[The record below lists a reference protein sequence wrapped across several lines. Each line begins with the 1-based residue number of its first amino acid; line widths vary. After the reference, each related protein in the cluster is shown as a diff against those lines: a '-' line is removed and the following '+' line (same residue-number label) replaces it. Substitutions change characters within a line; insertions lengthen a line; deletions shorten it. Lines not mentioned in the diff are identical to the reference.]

1 MSLDIGPIVEGWP
14 YEPGKLS
21 VRRVLGEDG
30 REKIQLRLDLGI
42 LQMETTGRPDGRRPH
57 GYESYLAY
65 YKARLVRYCREHGN
79 DEGFRLSSRDC
90 ELLRNEMLMYYHR
103 YLSEFAL
110 DEYDAV
116 IRDTTRNIES
126 MDLCSQYALGETDQG
141 AQERFRPYI
150 LMMRARAR
158 ALEALKDDDYSG
170 ARVAVEDGL
179 EEIRENAL
187 WTAEP
192 DEETEDS
199 VEVQILET
207 LLEEIA
213 EREPVDPVR
222 AVEIALDRA
231 VAEERYEDAARYRDQ
246 LRIWKAHPPR

>member
-1 MSLDIGPIVEGWP
+1 MSLDIGPIMEGWP

-30 REKIQLRLDLGI
+30 REKIQLRLDLGV
-42 LQMETTGRPDGRRPH
+42 LQMETLGRPDGRRPH

-65 YKARLVRYCREHGN
+65 YKARLIRHRREHGD
-79 DEGFRLSSRDC
+79 DEGFLLNDRDC

-126 MDLCSQYALGETDQG
+126 MDLCSQYATTEADQG

-150 LMMRARAR
+150 IMMRARAR
-158 ALEALKDDDYSG
+158 ALEALRDDDFAG
-170 ARVAVEDGL
+170 ARRAVQTGL
-179 EEIRENAL
+179 QEIRDYAP
-187 WTAEP
+187 W
-192 DEETEDS
+192 EEREERSEES

-207 LLEEIA
+207 LLEEIT

-222 AVEIALDRA
+222 AVEVALERA
-231 VAEERYEDAARYRDQ
+231 VAEERYEDAARFRDQ
-246 LRIWKAHPPR
+246 LRVWRMHPPD

>member
-1 MSLDIGPIVEGWP
+1 MSLDIGSIVEGWP

-42 LQMETTGRPDGRRPH
+42 LQMETSGRPDGRRPH

-65 YKARLVRYCREHGN
+65 YKARLVRYCREHGG
-79 DEGFRLSSRDC
+79 DEGFRLSGRDC

-126 MDLCSQYALGETDQG
+126 MDLCTQYAVAETDQIV
-141 AQERFRPYI
+141 QERFRPYI
-150 LMMRARAR
+150 IMMRARAR
-158 ALEALKDDDYSG
+158 ALEALKDDDFSG
-170 ARVAVEDGL
+170 ARVAVQDGL
-179 EEIRENAL
+179 EEIREAAL
-187 WTAEP
+187 WTDTGEG
-192 DEETEDS
+192 EEES

-207 LLEEIA
+207 LLEEIS

-222 AVEIALDRA
+222 AVETALDRA

-246 LRIWKAHPPR
+246 LRIWKAYPPG